1 MSRIL
6 SLGLLWFAVFLPTG
20 RVLKPDAELSN
31 GWLPGKRVLM
41 DAHNCYPYNGRWSDR
56 LDRALGT
63 GVPLAIEQDLFWYT
77 DKERSRSWS
86 IVSHGE
92 PISGSEPTLGSY
104 FLEPI
109 RTVMERALREGSRK
123 NWPLITLNLDF
134 KTNEPEHHA
143 AIWELLGKYE
153 AWLCTAERVQDSR
166 TVMPIDLKPLLV
178 LTGDSEAQEKRFHD
192 LVPLRGRLRLFGAVH
207 VEEQKASSPPA
218 KMVSHS
224 ASNYRRWWNNPWKV
238 VEQGGQPRAGDWTQK
253 DIRRLQDLVDHA
265 HALGLWIRFY
275 TLNGHDR
282 AEEASQGW
290 DADYNFGSREKV
302 LIRWRAAIQAGVDF
316 VATDQYEAFAEV
328 NR

>member
-1 MSRIL
+1 
-6 SLGLLWFAVFLPTG
+6 
-20 RVLKPDAELSN
+20 
-31 GWLPGKRVLM
+31 
-41 DAHNCYPYNGRWSDR
+41 
-56 LDRALGT
+56 
-63 GVPLAIEQDLFWYT
+63 
-77 DKERSRSWS
+77 
-86 IVSHGE
+86 
-92 PISGSEPTLGSY
+92 
-104 FLEPI
+104 
-109 RTVMERALREGSRK
+109 MERALREGSRE

-192 LVPLRGRLRLFGAVH
+192 LVPLCGRLRLFGAVH
-207 VEEQKASSPPA
+207 VEEQKAGSPPA

-238 VEQGGQPRAGDWTQK
+238 VEKGGQPRAGYWTQK
-253 DIRRLQDLVDHA
+253 DMRRLQDLVDHA
-265 HALGLWIRFY
+265 HGLGLWIRFY
-275 TLNGHDR
+275 TLNGYDR

-290 DADYNFGSREKV
+290 DAGYNFGSREKV